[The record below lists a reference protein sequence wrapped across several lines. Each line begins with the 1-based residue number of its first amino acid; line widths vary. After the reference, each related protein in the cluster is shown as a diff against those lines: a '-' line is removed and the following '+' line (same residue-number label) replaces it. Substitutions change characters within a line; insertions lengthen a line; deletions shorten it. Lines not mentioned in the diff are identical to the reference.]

1 MSYYA
6 DSIKSQPT
14 SAVHATQF
22 EYLQIDNVLEQAM
35 FVRQHDAMLAFNTD
49 PEQFL
54 SLISSAIQSTNKRL
68 IICLDQD
75 PIDTDPFVELLADN
89 FEPQNWFV
97 LTNDFSKTSTKN
109 TAPWPYFLIAQQFE
123 KNLQLG
129 KPKKHRIGFLS
140 GVSRRHRIQL
150 WAAVKDSVRSNDVVV
165 INSFCYDHF
174 KYDLERLNLGK
185 FVATNP
191 LPWSN
196 CQQYLDQDQTLTCAH
211 APTRND
217 HPAFNSYCNINA
229 ETCDDSGPLFFSEKT
244 WKSYISGC
252 LTVNYGPVEAP
263 TWLAAHG
270 IELWSGDLPVS
281 NQEKISI
288 IVDLFKSDSIIELY
302 HENRSAIEY
311 NQHLVD
317 SRAFLHRVAE
327 PSMVS
332 FLNWLNS

>member
-1 MSYYA
+1 
-6 DSIKSQPT
+6 
-14 SAVHATQF
+14 
-22 EYLQIDNVLEQAM
+22 VLEQAI
-35 FVRQHDAMLAFNTD
+35 FVRQHDAMRTFNED
-49 PEQFL
+49 AEQFL
-54 SLISSAIQSTNKRL
+54 NLIRGAIQSTTKRL

-75 PIDTDPFVELLADN
+75 PVDTDSFVELLSDN
-89 FEPQNWFV
+89 FEPRDYFV
-97 LTNDFSKTSTKN
+97 LTNDFSKTPTKN

-140 GVSRRHRIQL
+140 GVPRLHRIQL

-165 INSFCYDHF
+165 VNSFCYDHF
-174 KYDLERLNLGK
+174 KYDLECLNLDK
-185 FVATNP
+185 FMETNP

-196 CQQYLDQDQTLTCAH
+196 GQQYLDQDQTLSCAG

-217 HPAFNSYCNINA
+217 HSAFNSYCNINA

-263 TWLAAHG
+263 SWLAAHG
-270 IELWSGDLPVS
+270 IEVWSGDLAVS
-281 NQEKISI
+281 NQEKIPI
-288 IVDLFKSDSIIELY
+288 IVDLFNSDSIGDLY
-302 HENRSAIEY
+302 YENQSAIDH

-332 FLNWLNS
+332 FLNWFDS